1 MLQITVKA
9 DPNKELYDPIE
20 NVFSSLQ
27 KDETLILEH
36 SLISLSKWES
46 KWHIP
51 FLDKN
56 HPKTDEQTIDYIRC
70 MTLNKNVN
78 PNVYL
83 FLSKEN
89 IEAINSY
96 IEDPMTATWFNEKEI
111 PRPGPLSHMVITNE
125 IIYALMIQYR
135 IPVEF
140 EKWHL
145 SRLMT
150 LIKVINELNTDHS
163 KSKKSRSEFLSDR
176 DKLNEMR
183 KAKYNT
189 KG

>member
-51 FLDKN
+51 FLDKKY
-56 HPKTDEQTIDYIRC
+56 PKTDEQTIDYIRC

-83 FLSKEN
+83 FLSEEN

-111 PRPGPLSHMVITNE
+111 PRPGPLLHMAITNE

-140 EKWHL
+140 ERWHL

>member
-9 DPNKELYDPIE
+9 DPKKELYDPIE
-20 NVFSSLQ
+20 NVFISLT

-46 KWHIP
+46 KWHVP
-51 FLDKN
+51 FLDKTT
-56 HPKTDEQTIDYIRC
+56 PKTDEQTIDYIRC
-70 MTLNKNVN
+70 MTLNKNVD
-78 PNVYL
+78 PAAYL
-83 FLSKEN
+83 LLSKEN
-89 IEAINSY
+89 IEAINNY
-96 IEDPMTATWFNEKEI
+96 IEDPMTATWFNEEKTVK
-111 PRPGPLSHMVITNE
+111 PGPLSHMKITNE

-145 SRLMT
+145 ARLMT
-150 LIKVINELNTDHS
+150 LIKVLNELNSDHS
-163 KSKKSRSEFLSDR
+163 KPKKSRREFLSERDR
-176 DKLNEMR
+176 INEER
-183 KAKYNT
+183 KAKYKT

>member
-111 PRPGPLSHMVITNE
+111 PRSGPLTHMAITNE

-150 LIKVINELNTDHS
+150 LIKVVNELNTDHS